1 MYIVR
6 RINYNDPTPPKISGT
21 SAPCQHC
28 TSLMK
33 QCGIKK
39 IKYVDV
45 ESNVV
50 CEKLKNYSTQHVSQG
65 KRLCKSKLIDKP
77 LI

>member
-6 RINYNDPTPPKISGT
+6 RINYNDPTPPKISGS

-28 TSLMK
+28 TGLMK

-45 ESNVV
+45 DSNIVSQQ
-50 CEKLKNYSTQHVSQG
+50 LKHYTTSHVSQG
-65 KRLCKSKLIDKP
+65 KRLCKSKLTNKP
-77 LI
+77 IV